1 MSPSRAYYEYKRERE
16 EERRQKELQRRKEET
31 EQRLRAEEKERQ
43 REEERREEAR
53 REAQEFQA
61 ALEKARLKREEM
73 LSRLRQQKLMERKE
87 TGREMKRR
95 DELLAA
101 LREANREKEREE
113 ARKEQAQD
121 RKTPE
126 KETPQ
131 TGKRKEAPQEPLK
144 EKRETLQQS
153 ETLQERRKATLEEQ
167 RKEAA
172 TARKLELQRQK
183 KNQSQKKQ
191 TKKDEI
197 RQQLARER
205 LEERKKQETGS
216 QTEEKRRAELIKER
230 AEELLRT
237 QRAEE
242 RKSEAIPGRKG
253 TEGRE
258 EKEAQRREEA
268 RRQRLDAQKQERGRN
283 EKEATRKAHQKERR
297 SLEKE
302 TRQRLEGKEERPK
315 TGKQAAPTEKPTV
328 PRPLESRLPSGV
340 LSGSLPWLL
349 TYDNRV
355 VTTEGEIVF
364 LRGINLPSLDE
375 FRAAQDAGPGSGAE
389 RISQAITEILSW
401 GANSI
406 RLGISHASLLQG
418 GASSMDYLEL
428 LDGAIERASAGNCYT
443 VVYLLEDPGEPAA
456 DVPYLSNLLYD
467 DVVAALRILA
477 ERYASEPALL
487 LDLGCPPRDL
497 MDGET
502 PSRQTVRAA
511 WNGLIPNLVADLR
524 LRHPRAFCFVGGLDR
539 ATDIT
544 GFPVTGSAG
553 RPIPGLVYRASIY
566 PGTTEPWTQLKK
578 LSANNP
584 VFVSEWG
591 GASMDAAWGERVA
604 VMMET
609 MSIGWAAA
617 FWTGEFAL
625 VRSMPGGRII
635 LTPFGT
641 VVKRALAFASQRA
654 EASQLTRFSITM

>member
-1 MSPSRAYYEYKRERE
+1 MAPSRRFYEQKLERE
-16 EERRQKELQRRKEET
+16 EERRQKELQRRKEEA

-53 REAQEFQA
+53 REAQEFEA

-73 LSRLRQQKLMERKE
+73 LSRLRQQKLLERKE
-87 TGREMKRR
+87 TDRAMKLR
-95 DELLAA
+95 DDLLAA

-113 ARKEQAQD
+113 TRKEQAKD
-121 RKTPE
+121 RKTQE
-126 KETPQ
+126 KEIVPPGR
-131 TGKRKEAPQEPLK
+131 GKEIAQERQKDETRKESKEP
-144 EKRETLQQS
+144 
-153 ETLQERRKATLEEQ
+153 QERRKATLEEQ
-167 RKEAA
+167 RKEAV
-172 TARKLELQRQK
+172 TARKLELQRQE

-197 RQQLARER
+197 REQLARER
-205 LEERKKQETGS
+205 LEERKKQETES
-216 QTEEKRRAELIKER
+216 QAEEKRRAELIKER

-237 QRAEE
+237 QHAEE

-268 RRQRLDAQKQERGRN
+268 RRQRLDAQKRERGRN
-283 EKEATRKAHQKERR
+283 EKKAARKAQQKERR

-302 TRQRLEGKEERPK
+302 TRQKLEGKEERPK
-315 TGKQAAPTEKPTV
+315 TGKQAAPPEKPTV
-328 PRPLESRLPSGV
+328 PRTLESRLPSGV

-375 FRAAQDAGPGSGAE
+375 FRAAEDAGPGSGTE
-389 RISQAITEILSW
+389 RIGQAITEILSW

-456 DVPYLSNLLYD
+456 DVPYLSNLLCD